1 MVVCGLNTG
10 NQCYLEYAD
19 FPTFSLFFFFNYV
32 MQYSI
37 N

>member
-1 MVVCGLNTG
+1 MVFCGLNTG
-10 NQCYLEYAD
+10 YHFKPEYAD
-19 FPTFSLFFFFNYV
+19 FPTFSLFFFNYV